1 MAIRQKSNFIC
12 YLPEFEAELFSD
24 MKSWRVIIIGVIGL
38 FCFSSTFEA
47 RAQFYAP
54 ETEYHDKVQ
63 RLFVVELARVLA
75 WRENLHD
82 GKIQEITYSVT
93 VNTNGVTT
101 WKLKWLGLDGKPVQ
115 TVEVHYPNQ
124 LLLEG
129 PQFYREVFKQE
140 WSDTKWAALPKIS
153 RQELSQRFWSG
164 ADKSGM
170 SREEGLDAMFKLV
183 DTKPNVP
190 EEEYAPELAGTMS
203 HTALPSLAGGVTVD
217 AMLLS
222 RAAAWLS
229 LSEAMLGKAES
240 PPDEEWAPILFM
252 AGRENA
258 AVALWGKSAGFHN
271 NGKDVPQFYSWWN
284 FFLGSPSAK
293 AVFLFATDPAHRP
306 FAMPMLVYYARTQ
319 GLGETLSDVIYP
331 LYHDEQDRIYRL
343 HNYGPYFA
351 LHTGISGGRIL
362 EGAWPA
368 LSRKAWVE
376 TLRKFSPTDLD
387 YTNYQPTLNNIV
399 ATALVRPAGEAD
411 NSLAGLKAA
420 APLLELGYEQ
430 GEGKLIPVATLTA
443 RDLLNYGWEMNG
455 LQMGSR
461 YIFVNNYWGVYDLAK
476 SIFDAATR
484 DIQGQSPFFKNDFQK
499 SAFDLQSTLFRLQM
513 IDGLGWMVGADVH
526 PFSKDMN
533 DTNAARLFYKRCW
546 LRPYDVRWQAW
557 TLCCAQQRDDMV
569 QMLKQYHQECG
580 PLSDVV
586 SLEYIRDWFTQSQ
599 AGRVDGLTALEEQL
613 ADSIPVPIP
622 LKINALYEKRYAHM
636 SNLDRAREFEKLFW
650 QDPDSGLEERIIT
663 GYIAAGAFDSAKRFY
678 LEIRKLLDLGV
689 GFSNN
694 TGPQLWTIG
703 FLEKDENL
711 MITALKDSDT
721 GSYMAMLT
729 AFWNFAAHDDSQ
741 GMEQQMDELTERYES
756 QEGPEST
763 GRILK
768 GFVPLIPAL
777 KDPNSPDHEKALD
790 YFGKS
795 NKGLVLRVVLILK
808 YGLTKDDAIRLLGG
822 PETDR
827 FRHVVVLYLENDS
840 SDMREAFLDFNKNSS
855 SDSAW
860 VIACWLAHKLLDPS
874 GTITDQDLKTP
885 GAQTIRA
892 AVLEKL
898 KTN

>member
-1 MAIRQKSNFIC
+1 MSTRQKSNFIC
-12 YLPEFEAELFSD
+12 YLPEFYRGLFSG
-24 MKSWRVIIIGVIGL
+24 MKSWPVVIMGGIGL

-75 WRENLHD
+75 WRENLHN
-82 GKIQEITYSVT
+82 GKIQEITYSVN
-93 VNTNGVTT
+93 VDTNDVTT
-101 WKLKWLGLDGKPVQ
+101 WKLQWLGVDGKPVR
-115 TVEVHYPNQ
+115 TVEVQYPNP

-140 WSDTKWAALPKIS
+140 WSGTKWAALPKIS
-153 RQELSQRFWSG
+153 RQELSQRFWAG

-170 SREEGLDAMFKLV
+170 SREEGLDAMFKLT
-183 DTKPNVP
+183 DTKSNVA
-190 EEEYAPELAGTMS
+190 EEEYAPELAGMMS
-203 HTALPSLAGGVTVD
+203 HTALPGLAGGVTMD

-222 RAAAWLS
+222 RASAWLC
-229 LSEAMLGKAES
+229 LSEAMLGNAES

-258 AVALWGKSAGFHN
+258 AMALWGKSVGFHKD
-271 NGKDVPQFYSWWN
+271 GKGVPQFYSWWN
-284 FFLGSPSAK
+284 FFLGKPTAK
-293 AVFLFATDPAHRP
+293 AAFLFATDPAHRP

-319 GLGETLSDVIYP
+319 GLGETLAGVIYP
-331 LYHDEQDRIYRL
+331 LYRDEQHTIYRL

-376 TLRKFSPTDLD
+376 TLRDFRPTALD
-387 YTNYQPTLNNIV
+387 YTNYQPTLSNIV
-399 ATALVRPAGEAD
+399 DSALVKPAGEAD
-411 NSLAGLKAA
+411 NSLVGLQATT
-420 APLLELGYEQ
+420 PLLESGYEQ
-430 GEGKLIPVATLTA
+430 GEGKLIPVATVTA

-461 YIFVNNYWGVYDLAK
+461 YIFVNNSWGVYDLAK
-476 SIFDAATR
+476 SIFEAAMR
-484 DIQGQSPFFKNDFQK
+484 DIPGQSPFFKNDFQK
-499 SAFDLQSTLFRLQM
+499 SAFDLQSSLFRLQM
-513 IDGLGWMVGADVH
+513 VDGLGWMVGANVQ

-557 TLCCAQQRDDMV
+557 TLCCAQQRDEMV
-569 QMLKQYHQECG
+569 QLLKQYHQECG
-580 PLSDVV
+580 PLSDIV
-586 SLEYIRDWFTQSQ
+586 SLEYIRDWFTESQ
-599 AGRVDGLTALEEQL
+599 AERVNGLIALEDQL

-622 LKINALYEKRYAHM
+622 LKINALYRDRYADM
-636 SNLDRAREFEKLFW
+636 SNLDRARELEKLFW

-663 GYIAAGAFDSAKRFY
+663 SYIAAGAFDSAKRFY
-678 LEIRKLLDLGV
+678 LEIRRMLDLGV

-694 TGPQLWTIG
+694 TGPQLWTVG
-703 FLEKDENL
+703 FLEKDEKL
-711 MITALKDSDT
+711 MRTALEDSDT

-729 AFWNFAAHDDSQ
+729 AFWNSAAHEDSQ
-741 GMEQQMDELTERYES
+741 GMEQEMDELIDRYES
-756 QEGPEST
+756 QQGPDST

-777 KDPNSPDHEKALD
+777 KNPKNPDHEKALD

-795 NKGLVLRVVLILK
+795 NKGLVLRVILILK
-808 YGLTKDDAIRLLGG
+808 YGLNKDDAIRFMGG

-827 FRHVVVLYLENDS
+827 FSHIVILYLQNDS
-840 SDMREAFLDFNKNSS
+840 NHMREALLDFNKTTS

-860 VIACWLAHKLLDPS
+860 VTATWLACKLLNPPDR
-874 GTITDQDLKTP
+874 TADQDLKTA

-898 KTN
+898 QTN